1 MSRWSGPARVEAV
14 PGELA
19 EDMATGALRLVVRKA
34 ARKQHQEQGE
44 DAADTAVRRGVIRFL
59 VLIVDCSEKMNERD
73 MRPHRLGV
81 TMQVVKTFIDNF
93 FDQNP
98 ISQLAIIELRDG
110 TADKITE
117 LSGNARHHKSKL
129 EDVFRQRRNLGAGLP
144 SMRAG
149 LELALQV
156 LEVQASY
163 GTREVLMIYG
173 SLSTS
178 DRGDIFK
185 TAEKIKSAGVK
196 VSTVGLMAEL
206 YVAKAL
212 AEQTGWGDIPYSLP
226 PALPLKSPCFPS
238 LSPSPPPFPCCLSC
252 AQLCLSTGATT
263 MLPPMQHS

>member
-1 MSRWSGPARVEAV
+1 MEAV

-129 EDVFRQRRNLGAGLP
+129 EDVFDNGGTW
-144 SMRAG
+144 
-149 LELALQV
+149 
-156 LEVQASY
+156 VQACP
-163 GTREVLMIYG
+163 RC
-173 SLSTS
+173 
-178 DRGDIFK
+178 
-185 TAEKIKSAGVK
+185 AP
-196 VSTVGLMAEL
+196 
-206 YVAKAL
+206 
-212 AEQTGWGDIPYSLP
+212 GWS
-226 PALPLKSPCFPS
+226 SRCR
-238 LSPSPPPFPCCLSC
+238 CWRCRH
-252 AQLCLSTGATT
+252 
-263 MLPPMQHS
+263 PMGRARFS